1 MANPRGRKDEEG
13 AFAPTDSYKRMS
25 VDLEWILLENST
37 KPTPF
42 ATDTSAPSSDKGRF
56 SLQADNKEAAHAKSE
71 LRVEEKGKKP
81 KRYIEGRSKIVK
93 FLLQLRRG

>member
-25 VDLEWILLENST
+25 VDLEWIVLENST

-71 LRVEEKGKKP
+71 LRVEEKGKAGCTLL
-81 KRYIEGRSKIVK
+81 KRTLPSRKICT
-93 FLLQLRRG
+93 GMW

>member
-25 VDLEWILLENST
+25 VDLEWIVLENST

-71 LRVEEKGKKP
+71 EKGKKP